1 MTVIDRDAV
10 HDRLRA
16 WLIGANPATAGMA
29 IQHDTNII
37 ESRILESLQVV
48 ELILF
53 IEAESGRTVLTE
65 DLDPNK
71 LRTLDAIYEAF
82 FRSGHE

>member
-1 MTVIDRDAV
+1 MTVIDRDAIY
-10 HDRLRA
+10 DRLRT
-16 WLIGANPATAGMA
+16 WLIRANPAVAGMT
-29 IQHDTNII
+29 IEPDTDII

-53 IEAESGRTVLTE
+53 IEGESGESVLAE

-71 LRTLDAIYEAF
+71 LRTLCSIYEAF
-82 FRSGHE
+82 FRGHE

>member
-1 MTVIDRDAV
+1 MTVMDKDAV
-10 HDRLRA
+10 LDRLRT
-16 WLIGANPATAGMA
+16 WLIAANPKVAGMTLGP
-29 IQHDTNII
+29 DTDII

-53 IEAESGRTVLTE
+53 LEAETGESILTE

-71 LRTLDAIYEAF
+71 LRTLDSIYESF
-82 FRSGHE
+82 FRKQP